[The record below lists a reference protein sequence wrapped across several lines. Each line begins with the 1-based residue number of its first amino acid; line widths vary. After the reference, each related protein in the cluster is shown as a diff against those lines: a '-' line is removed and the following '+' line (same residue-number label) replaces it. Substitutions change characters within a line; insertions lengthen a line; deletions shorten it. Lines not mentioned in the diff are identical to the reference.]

1 MSPWALLP
9 LIVLLLAG
17 CAGNGCRSAV
27 GDRSITPAVAAAAE
41 TYVGRLVQWG
51 GLLVETRN
59 LKDRTELQVVGYP
72 LDDCGRPRMN
82 APSIGRFIVSRPGY
96 LETVD
101 FRVGRL
107 LTASGRVAAIR
118 EATDGRAHNRLPV
131 LESFNPYLW
140 PARDAG
146 EQSRRPWVSIGI
158 GGGSGGVGGGIGVTF

>member
-1 MSPWALLP
+1 

-17 CAGNGCRSAV
+17 CAGNGCRTAV
-27 GDRSITPAVAAAAE
+27 GDRRITPAIAATAE
-41 TYVGRLVQWG
+41 IYVGRLVQWG

-101 FRVGRL
+101 FRAGRL
-107 LTASGRVAAIR
+107 LTASGQVGAIR
-118 EATDGRAHNRLPV
+118 DDRGGGTHTRLPV

-140 PARDAG
+140 PVRDDG
-146 EQSRRPWVSIGI
+146 EQYRRPWVSIGI